1 MTEEEAGAAAGGPDG
16 GAGESGGGPGPADGL
31 SPDAA
36 GSVGEAATGPTGAPS
51 AAAGNPFAGLRT
63 ISVIPWMIFVTLILY
78 AALHILSLFTPLN
91 LGDPSQAEVAGMAAG
106 YGALAGWLLWVCR
119 RAGVDIR
126 QLVGSMPEGYSWGTT
141 LLLLAATM
149 AFSLGSWFVFAYG
162 LSVVS
167 PGVLEFLVEAL
178 ATPLAP
184 SLLYQLAMPILV
196 VVAAPLLEEVA
207 FRGVLLNRWSHKW
220 GVGRAVIAT
229 SFVFGFLHANPVGIT
244 AVGIVAALL
253 YLRTRTLI
261 VPIVFHAANNLL
273 ATIGGYAFETAEA
286 FDVGGAFDVAAEM
299 QEIQQSG
306 LLGIGLVAVTLP
318 VLIWYMRRH
327 WPEREAELPY
337 GSGG

>member
-1 MTEEEAGAAAGGPDG
+1 MTEEGAGATAGGVS
-16 GAGESGGGPGPADGL
+16 GADGGPGSAGEP
-31 SPDAA
+31 SPDPA
-36 GSVGEAATGPTGAPS
+36 GSAGGAATGPDGAPS
-51 AAAGNPFAGLRT
+51 GAVGNPFASVRT

-78 AALHILSLFTPLN
+78 AALHVLSLFTPLN
-91 LGDPSQAEVAGMAAG
+91 LGDPSQAEVAGMVAG

-119 RAGVDIR
+119 RAGVNIR
-126 QLVGSMPEGYSWGTT
+126 RLVGSVPEGYNWGMT

-184 SLLYQLAMPILV
+184 SLLYQLAMPIVV
-196 VVAAPLLEEVA
+196 VVAAPLLEEMA

-244 AVGIVAALL
+244 AVGIVTALL

-261 VPIVFHAANNLL
+261 VPIVFHGANNLL
-273 ATIGGYAFETAEA
+273 ATIGGYAFET
-286 FDVGGAFDVAAEM
+286 DGALDVAAEM

-306 LLGIGLVAVTLP
+306 LIGIGLVAVTLP

-327 WPEREAELPY
+327 WPGREAELPY
-337 GSGG
+337 GSDG

>member
-1 MTEEEAGAAAGGPDG
+1 MTEEGAGATAGGVGGPDG
-16 GAGESGGGPGPADGL
+16 GPGPAGEP
-31 SPDAA
+31 SPDLASAGGPSRDAA
-36 GSVGEAATGPTGAPS
+36 GSAGGAATVPDGAPS
-51 AAAGNPFAGLRT
+51 GAVGNPFATVRT
-63 ISVIPWMIFVTLILY
+63 RSVIPWMIFVTLILY

-119 RAGVDIR
+119 RGGVDIR
-126 QLVGSMPEGYSWGTT
+126 RLVGSVPEAHSWGMT

-162 LSVVS
+162 LSVAS

-273 ATIGGYAFETAEA
+273 ATIGGYVFETGEA
-286 FDVGGAFDVAAEM
+286 LDVAAEM

-306 LLGIGLVAVTLP
+306 LIGIGLVAVTLP

-327 WPEREAELPY
+327 WPGREAELPY